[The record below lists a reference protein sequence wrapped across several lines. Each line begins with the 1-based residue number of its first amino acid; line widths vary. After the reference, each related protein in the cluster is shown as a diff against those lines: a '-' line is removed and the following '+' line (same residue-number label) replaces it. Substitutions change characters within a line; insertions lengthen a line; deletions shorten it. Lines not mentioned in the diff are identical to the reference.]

1 MDWKGFPIPPQVPLP
16 PAEEKSILEKMELHI
31 AQFKKLLREN
41 RMTQYN
47 LNVLINV
54 LRMQMTKLYGKN
66 SEITK
71 YFLPIRSKLDLATVI
86 EKASNLINQLENFFH
101 QVKEIGA
108 YSFTN
113 RKIGKIF
120 IGHGHSP
127 LWRELKDFLSER
139 LGLSW
144 DEFNREA
151 VAGFTTFE
159 RLSLMLLDAK
169 FAFLILTA
177 EDEHLDQSLHAR
189 ENVVHEV
196 GLFQGRLGPKK
207 AIILLEEGCKEFSN
221 IVGLSQIRFPKGYI
235 SAAFEEIRRV
245 LEREGIL
252 QN

>member
-1 MDWKGFPIPPQVPLP
+1 M
-16 PAEEKSILEKMELHI
+16 
-31 AQFKKLLREN
+31 
-41 RMTQYN
+41 
-47 LNVLINV
+47 
-54 LRMQMTKLYGKN
+54 
-66 SEITK
+66 
-71 YFLPIRSKLDLATVI
+71 
-86 EKASNLINQLENFFH
+86 
-101 QVKEIGA
+101 
-108 YSFTN
+108 
-113 RKIGKIF
+113 
-120 IGHGHSP
+120 
-127 LWRELKDFLSER
+127 LS
-139 LGLSW
+139 
-144 DEFNREA
+144 
-151 VAGFTTFE
+151 
-159 RLSLMLLDAK
+159 DAK

>member
-1 MDWKGFPIPPQVPLP
+1 MDLSGFPIQASSATV
-16 PAEEKSILEKMELHI
+16 EEKALLEKIERHI
-31 AQFKKLLREN
+31 TIAKKLLREN

-47 LNVLINV
+47 LNNLIGF
-54 LRMQMTKLYGKN
+54 LRAQMTKLYGKDL
-66 SEITK
+66 EITK
-71 YFLPIRSKLDLATVI
+71 YFRPITVKLDLASIT
-86 EKASNLINQLENFFH
+86 EKASILIEHLEHFLY

-108 YSFTN
+108 YSFTGG
-113 RKIGKIF
+113 KKGKIF

-127 LWRELKDFLSER
+127 IWRELKDFLSDR
-139 LGLSW
+139 LNLDW

-159 RLSLMLLDAK
+159 RLSLMLSDAK

-207 AIILLEEGCKEFSN
+207 AIILLEAGCKEFSN
-221 IVGLSQIRFPKGYI
+221 IVGLSQIHFPKGYI

-252 QN
+252 QI